1 VEQAKK
7 MQYKKDKWIETYKKV
22 VEKVAASEP
31 TSGRACAVASVVYL
45 RNALLDDVGDSGDPP
60 ATMDEF
66 KQIVREC
73 FDELLKE
80 VNAET
85 KDGFLSNASAA
96 AKAAGYKT
104 AKERVIADVA
114 DL

>member
-1 VEQAKK
+1 
-7 MQYKKDKWIETYKKV
+7 MQYKKETWVATYKKV

-31 TSGRACAVASVVYL
+31 TSGRACAVASVIYM
-45 RNALLDDVGDSGDPP
+45 RNALIDDIIGEDLTTTWTAGEVKDAIADSFG
-60 ATMDEF
+60 
-66 KQIVREC
+66 
-73 FDELLKE
+73 ELLKA

-96 AKAAGYKT
+96 AKAAGFKT
-104 AKERVIADVA
+104 TKDRVIADVA